1 VSADLRPEVV
11 GRLLAILHDDGLSTD
26 DKLARVFADDDVTAY
41 ERWTAARVLAHAS
54 VVGLTETGVLREHT
68 PSTVLDATMRQLQA
82 MAAVWGTVAK
92 WDGSLQPDK
101 RLGDII
107 KVLPAD
113 DVADVERFLQWGG
126 LMP

>member
-26 DKLARVFADDDVTAY
+26 DKLARVFGDDEATAY

-54 VVGLTETGVLREHT
+54 VQGLTETGVLREHT

-82 MAAVWGTVAK
+82 AAATWGIVSK
-92 WDGSLQPDK
+92 WDGSLKLDK
-101 RLGDII
+101 KLGDMLKIMPTED
-107 KVLPAD
+107 VD
-113 DVADVERFLQWGG
+113 DVVRFIAWGG